1 MLRYNTEKD
10 GHKKSGGRV
19 NANLYCSGVCL
30 SQREIKPLERM
41 EWLQS
46 LTVSN
51 LEFQA
56 MHNHFKVRVSYLWRE
71 NVFKTQ
77 TFYKFLRTI
86 LSLLEK
92 KSEPI
97 TSGSL

>member
-1 MLRYNTEKD
+1 MLIFIA
-10 GHKKSGGRV
+10 V
-19 NANLYCSGVCL
+19 VCVC

-56 MHNHFKVRVSYLWRE
+56 MHNHFKVRDSYLWRE
-71 NVFKTQ
+71 KRF
-77 TFYKFLRTI
+77 
-86 LSLLEK
+86 
-92 KSEPI
+92 
-97 TSGSL
+97 